1 MKASDRGIRIYGI
14 YLNHSIFPF
23 FVLLSVKKLGH
34 AMSAIVL
41 MLQLILLPRL
51 CRMCGGGRASLPV
64 PAAPGPPSAGSMHL
78 PQSFSAPCLGAHAP
92 RIVLLTVPVNFW
104 ARLLSD
110 HRSFHSSES
119 LGMEHVLCHLLVA
132 H

>member
-1 MKASDRGIRIYGI
+1 MQLIGASSAFCDICMIMKASDRGIKIHG
-14 YLNHSIFPF
+14 IFPF

-64 PAAPGPPSAGSMHL
+64 PTAPGPPSDGSMHL
-78 PQSFSAPCLGAHAP
+78 PQSFSASRLGAHAP
-92 RIVLLTVPVNFW
+92 RVVLLTVPVNLW
-104 ARLLSD
+104 ARLLS
-110 HRSFHSSES
+110 
-119 LGMEHVLCHLLVA
+119 V
-132 H
+132 